1 MSDDRNIPSS
11 LSVLAT
17 LIVVTWR
24 RLFRGR
30 ALWVSALIASLPV
43 ILTALLQGQ
52 DHNLEPIFVVM
63 TLVLVLLPPM
73 FVASSLG
80 EEIEDRTTTY
90 LWSRPIG
97 RWTIVVSKLI
107 ALAPIAMVL
116 VVGGG
121 FLAFQIETG
130 APPPLRWV
138 AATAG
143 GSLAISVLAAGLS
156 VLVPK
161 YGMALSIVYMV
172 VIDLIVGA
180 MPASISNISITRHVR
195 EIGYMPAPHDVVQPA
210 ITMAVIAS
218 LWLVVALWR
227 IRRLES

>member
-1 MSDDRNIPSS
+1 MSTTADVPSS
-11 LSVLAT
+11 LAVLRT
-17 LIVVTWR
+17 IIGLTWR

-52 DHNLEPIFVVM
+52 DHNLEPIIIVM
-63 TLVLVLLPPM
+63 FLVMVLLPPM

-97 RWTIVVSKLI
+97 RWTIVIGKLI
-107 ALAPIAMVL
+107 ALAPIAMML
-116 VVGGG
+116 VIGGG
-121 FLAFQIETG
+121 YLAIQIETG
-130 APPPLRWV
+130 EPPS
-138 AATAG
+138 AAWIAGTAG
-143 GSLAISVLAAGLS
+143 GSLAISSMAAGVS

-161 YGMALSIVYMV
+161 YGMALSIVYLV
-172 VIDLIVGA
+172 IIDLIVGA
-180 MPASISNISITRHVR
+180 MPASINNISITKQVR
-195 EIGYMPAPHDVVQPA
+195 SIAYETDSLAQPA
-210 ITMAVIAS
+210 ITMAVLAGI
-218 LWLVVALWR
+218 WLAVALWR